1 MKDSRTVAEFLNI
14 SASMSKERDLGELLV
29 AVVSAARKMSN
40 ADAGVLYLLDDKKQ
54 NLVVEVAQFDSQQ
67 NRQTS
72 FPNIPLYVDGRRNM
86 ENLIAYTAFMARSQ
100 SINDITRYSGFNF
113 SDIHS
118 HDRQTQYKTK
128 SLTTIPLRNHK
139 GVSQGV
145 LLLVNVTD
153 HVTGEIIDL
162 AEESR
167 GIVSAFAA
175 QAAVAID
182 NAQLI
187 EKNEQLINM
196 LNQTNKKLEEE
207 NQALKQSIRM
217 KYDFSR
223 IIGESTAMQKV
234 FSLLE
239 KVIDSDATVLV
250 RGDTGTGK
258 EMIAQTLHYNSK
270 RSERRFIVQNCAAL
284 PEALLESELFGYKK
298 GAFSGADK
306 DKKGLIELADGGT
319 MFLDE
324 IGDMPPALQAKLLRV
339 LQDQIVRPLGAEDGK
354 QVNVRFVAATHCDLK
369 EKIEKG
375 EFREDLFYR
384 LNVFPITMP
393 ALKDRMEDLPLLI
406 RHLLNGLCE
415 QYGKQVDSISPA
427 AMSMLQQYHYP
438 GNVRDLKNILERA
451 ILMSDAGGHIMPEHL
466 PEEVLQAAMYEE
478 KNETMQI
485 YVNGS
490 LKQIVERYEARVLTK
505 KLTDCDGN
513 QTRAAQELNIGRR
526 TLIDKIKRYGVD
538 KNGSNSDE
546 L

>member
-1 MKDSRTVAEFLNI
+1 MQDSRTVTEFLNI

-40 ADAGVLYLLDDKKQ
+40 ADAGVIYLLDERKQ
-54 NLVVEVAQFDSQQ
+54 NLVVEVAQFDSEQIVSEK
-67 NRQTS
+67 NRQLQSTAN
-72 FPNIPLYVDGRRNM
+72 FPNIPLYIDTRRNM
-86 ENLIAYTAFMARSQ
+86 ANLIAYTAFMARSQ
-100 SINDITRYSGFNF
+100 SIKDITRYSGFDF
-113 SDIHS
+113 SDIHNR
-118 HDRQTQYKTK
+118 DRQAKYKTK

-145 LLLVNVTD
+145 LLLVNVADTK
-153 HVTGEIIDL
+153 TGEIIEL
-162 AEESR
+162 TEESR

-187 EKNEQLINM
+187 EKNEQLITM
-196 LNQTNKKLEEE
+196 LNQTNKALEEE
-207 NQALKQSIRM
+207 NQVLKQSIQI

-223 IIGESTAMQKV
+223 IIGTSTPMQKV

-239 KVIDSDATVLV
+239 KVIDSDATVLI

-258 EMIAQTLHYNSK
+258 EMIAEALHFNSK
-270 RSERRFIVQNCAAL
+270 RSDRRFIAQNCAAL
-284 PEALLESELFGYKK
+284 PENLLESELFGYKK

-306 DKKGLIELADGGT
+306 DKKGLIELADEGT
-319 MFLDE
+319 LFLDE
-324 IGDMPPALQAKLLRV
+324 IGDMPISLQAKLLRV

-369 EKIEKG
+369 DKIEKG

-384 LNVFPITMP
+384 LNVFPVTMP

-406 RHLLNGLCE
+406 SHFLTGLCE
-415 QYGKQVDSISPA
+415 QYGKEVNSVSPA
-427 AMSMLQQYHYP
+427 AMTMLQQYHYP

-466 PEEVLQAAMYEE
+466 PEELMQTIMHED
-478 KNETMQI
+478 KDETMQI

-490 LKQIVERYEARVLTK
+490 LKQIVERYEARVLEK

-513 QTRAAQELNIGRR
+513 QTRAARELSIGRR

-538 KNGSNSDE
+538 
-546 L
+546 